1 MALLLPDASPQP
13 FALQPPKNRDEMP
26 STDHAAATP
35 CSVEVD
41 RLLTA
46 IVRRG
51 FTMRYCN
58 GPQRPTLIVGTYD
71 WTAFT
76 DLVVLRDIDD
86 VISARIPT
94 AEVTDIFTPEHIV
107 WLYASD
113 ARLALQALLDLPPP
127 EHPLA
132 PTTRAAAPLAVH
144 VPAVRQAPVTI
155 RPPAV
160 RWPGTPKPSRS
171 HDSTLA
177 PASTPAQPSPDLELM
192 HRVLERLHHL

>member
-1 MALLLPDASPQP
+1 
-13 FALQPPKNRDEMP
+13 MP
-26 STDHAAATP
+26 STDQSAEAPCAT
-35 CSVEVD
+35 EVD

-71 WTAFT
+71 WNAFT
-76 DLVVLRDIDD
+76 DLVVLRGIDD

-94 AEVTDIFTPEHIV
+94 AEVTNIFMPEVIV

-113 ARLALQALLDLPPP
+113 AQQALQALLDLPPP
-127 EHPLA
+127 KHPLA
-132 PTTRAAAPLAVH
+132 PTTRSSAPLAVH
-144 VPAVRQAPVTI
+144 VPAARQAPVTI

-160 RWPGTPKPSRS
+160 TWRGTPDPSRT
-171 HDSTLA
+171 HDSTLTPTA
-177 PASTPAQPSPDLELM
+177 KNSRGEGECRASNDEQPGGDLELLE
-192 HRVLERLHHL
+192 RVHERLHHL